1 VLYFIHII
9 SLYNIPINEKPK
21 QKRCGHCKKLKP
33 EYAKAAT
40 AMKSRQVILAKAD
53 ATDKSLTELSKKLDV
68 TGYPSLF
75 VLHGGNVI
83 AYGGGRTFKDLV
95 DTSNRIISQQE
106 DMEDAMQ
113 QYLASSMGSDRD
125 GGASSSSSS
134 SSSKSSSKSSPLL
147 IRDENSMKNL
157 LLNNQQESKLN
168 VLAFLVVPPSP
179 SSSSSSKSG
188 GGALREEEL
197 KNVFSAFSTMAG
209 RISADPSLLGTSDI
223 EVKGKRG
230 CFTHFHLLILLSLS
244 FSLSSRSHAQV
255 STISKSLSASHHT
268 HACINICTYI
278 TGDLCFN

>member
-75 VLHGGNVI
+75 ILHGGNVI
-83 AYGGGRTFKDLV
+83 AYGGSRTFQGLV
-95 DTSNRIISQQE
+95 DTSNRIIFQQ
-106 DMEDAMQ
+106 DHMQDAMQ
-113 QYLASSMGSDRD
+113 QYLASSSMGSDH
-125 GGASSSSSS
+125 SVTS
-134 SSSKSSSKSSPLL
+134 SSSKSSSKSSHML
-147 IRDENSMKNL
+147 IRDENSMKKNL
-157 LLNNQQESKLN
+157 LLDQHESKLN
-168 VLAFLVVPPSP
+168 VLAFLVVPPIP
-179 SSSSSSKSG
+179 SSS
-188 GGALREEEL
+188 GGALKEEEL

-223 EVKGKRG
+223 EVKRKRG
-230 CFTHFHLLILLSLS
+230 CFTSFTYFTLSFFLSLPDLTHKSLLSQNL
-244 FSLSSRSHAQV
+244 HQPHIIHMHV
-255 STISKSLSASHHT
+255 
-268 HACINICTYI
+268 
-278 TGDLCFN
+278 